1 MESSPVIV
9 LLDEGLDV
17 AMQVSEIPIPVRIDL
32 LPLQCVQKTLAAG
45 VVVRVSAELS
55 ALCLHFGTISSSR
68 HSCIKRRAYTYRT
81 TTLVYLPL
89 ELCFESTTWSGTV
102 YALLEQH
109 RDVQRDTY
117 IHCIMKLESK
127 LP

>member
-1 MESSPVIV
+1 MFDHGVENQ
-9 LLDEGLDV
+9 V
-17 AMQVSEIPIPVRIDL
+17 ATISRHCAGISARYLRHGIPASKGGPIPTEQQ
-32 LPLQCVQKTLAAG
+32 P
-45 VVVRVSAELS
+45 
-55 ALCLHFGTISSSR
+55 
-68 HSCIKRRAYTYRT
+68 
-81 TTLVYLPL
+81 LVYLPL

-127 LP
+127 IP